1 MPQWLL
7 IAWMLLNMA
16 LVLGC
21 LLVSRPVIFKEL
33 PTEPSLSP
41 LSPGDP
47 LGIPAQ
53 IQDPEST
60 GNLEIPNF
68 PRKGAQEPRKW

>member
-1 MPQWLL
+1 MPHWLL
-7 IAWMLLNMA
+7 IAWMIVNLA

-41 LSPGDP
+41 LSPGAP
-47 LGIPAQ
+47 LGISSQ

-60 GNLEIPNF
+60 ENPETPNF
-68 PRKGAQEPRKW
+68 PQRGAL